1 MQPGKSA
8 SATITELALALII
21 ITVLLLALWYLL
33 LRDRAS
39 ELPNQTLQDSVGMVN
54 AEQDTAQNAL
64 RQLNLTGT
72 PTAVP
77 TPSPLP
83 TVEPTATP
91 PRFHSVIAGE
101 TLSAIADIYGLPWE
115 ELAAFNGITDPRS
128 LQIGQELK
136 IPS

>member
-8 SATITELALALII
+8 SATITELAFALII

-33 LRDRAS
+33 LRDRAP
-39 ELPNQTLQDSVGMVN
+39 ELPNQALQDSVGLVS
-54 AEQDTAQNAL
+54 ADSDTAQNAL

-83 TVEPTATP
+83 TVEPTATL
-91 PRFHSVIAGE
+91 PRLHSVTAGE
-101 TLSAIADIYGLPWE
+101 TLSAIADSYGVPWE